1 MRSRVEIV
9 QIRASEIQAGDVV
22 NRRGPNK
29 DGWIEVA
36 GIDLLP
42 DGTYLVNDETGR
54 DSFTGSIYSLVWLQ
68 VLYPLTHNSHLP
80 VQD

>member
-36 GIDLLP
+36 SVDLLP
-42 DGTYLVNDETGR
+42 DGTYLINDETGR
-54 DSFTGSIYSLVWLQ
+54 DSFTGSVYSLVWLQ
-68 VLYPLTHNSHLP
+68 VLYPLAHNSHLP
-80 VQD
+80 VQE